1 MTMFWIA
8 GREDNILI
16 IIANFYNKLIIYL
29 NFLPNPIFS
38 SIYENSNR
46 LFLILIIATF
56 FYTLKQLFLKYLFR
70 KHVSK
75 TDFLFS
81 AIAIFSFS
89 IIIYGLTTA
98 AYFID
103 NPSENDGK
111 LECIGTLGDLIGGV
125 LNPVIAVP
133 ATLLTF
139 LAFWVQYRANDEVR
153 KQFETQK
160 FETEFNLKLSILRQ
174 EISEQNLPKLDK
186 EYYTG
191 REIMYQLD
199 KELKLI
205 YFIVKNSISTNDSRL
220 ILKISYYI
228 FFKGRLLFFKNINEL
243 ASLHRLERVE
253 LLNVELIL
261 SSLYSYFKYDVIDVE
276 SVNSYVYA
284 EEGAEDNDN
293 NGEELTIE
301 RISDL
306 KRGLENNLKIHDVL
320 GEYESSIVY
329 NLFNDLYSL
338 NLKHLPFKGHETRL
352 SLIFRQIFNIVKFV
366 NLNTSLSYDHKRS
379 YLRTLRS
386 ILSNY
391 DQSHIFYNW
400 YSETAPKW
408 EDNDNKY
415 LTDFRMI
422 HNISPDNLIED
433 FDLNIIF
440 SNRNFKYESN
450 RKASD
455 SLFENIH
462 IYSNSPY

>member
-1 MTMFWIA
+1 
-8 GREDNILI
+8 
-16 IIANFYNKLIIYL
+16 
-29 NFLPNPIFS
+29 
-38 SIYENSNR
+38 
-46 LFLILIIATF
+46 
-56 FYTLKQLFLKYLFR
+56 
-70 KHVSK
+70 
-75 TDFLFS
+75 
-81 AIAIFSFS
+81 
-89 IIIYGLTTA
+89 
-98 AYFID
+98 
-103 NPSENDGK
+103 
-111 LECIGTLGDLIGGV
+111 
-125 LNPVIAVP
+125 
-133 ATLLTF
+133 LTF

-306 KRGLENNLKIHDVL
+306 KEV
-320 GEYESSIVY
+320 
-329 NLFNDLYSL
+329 
-338 NLKHLPFKGHETRL
+338 
-352 SLIFRQIFNIVKFV
+352 
-366 NLNTSLSYDHKRS
+366 
-379 YLRTLRS
+379 
-386 ILSNY
+386 
-391 DQSHIFYNW
+391 
-400 YSETAPKW
+400 
-408 EDNDNKY
+408 
-415 LTDFRMI
+415 
-422 HNISPDNLIED
+422 
-433 FDLNIIF
+433 
-440 SNRNFKYESN
+440 
-450 RKASD
+450 
-455 SLFENIH
+455 
-462 IYSNSPY
+462 